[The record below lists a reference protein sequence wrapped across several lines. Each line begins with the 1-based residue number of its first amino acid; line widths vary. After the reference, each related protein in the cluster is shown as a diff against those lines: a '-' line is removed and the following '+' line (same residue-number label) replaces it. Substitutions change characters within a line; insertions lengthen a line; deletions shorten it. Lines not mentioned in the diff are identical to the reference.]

1 MSLAKLMSLDD
12 VIMVLLL
19 ELPDLVLNLI
29 LQSLDVKDVVRFSTL
44 SKRAHDVAHF
54 VVSF

>member
-1 MSLAKLMSLDD
+1 
-12 VIMVLLL
+12 MVHLL

-29 LQSLDVKDVVRFSTL
+29 LQRLDVKDVVRFSTL